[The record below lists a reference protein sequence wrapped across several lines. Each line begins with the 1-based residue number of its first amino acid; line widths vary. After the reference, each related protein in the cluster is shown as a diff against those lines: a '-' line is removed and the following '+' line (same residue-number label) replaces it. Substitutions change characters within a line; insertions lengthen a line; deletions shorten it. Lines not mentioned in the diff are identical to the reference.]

1 MFGIQ
6 HFEAFVLASIL
17 LNLVPGPDTF
27 YILGRSLAQ
36 GRRVGIA
43 SALGISGG
51 AVCHTLAAAV
61 GLSAVLTASPI
72 AFTAIKLI
80 GAAYLVYLGIK
91 MFYGA
96 SRVEQSDTQPHASMR
111 KVFGQGLLTNALNPK
126 VALFFMAF
134 LPQFIAP
141 DSSSHFIG
149 FLLLGLTFVL
159 TSTIWGFCLAYAS
172 ATISRT
178 LRDNPRYLMYLNRFT
193 GTLLVGL
200 GVRLALDR

>member
-72 AFTAIKLI
+72 VFTAIKLI

-91 MFYGA
+91 IFYGA
-96 SRVEQSDTQPHASMR
+96 SRVEQSDIQHHASMR

-126 VALFFMAF
+126 VALFF
-134 LPQFIAP
+134 IC
-141 DSSSHFIG
+141 
-149 FLLLGLTFVL
+149 LLY
-159 TSTIWGFCLAYAS
+159 TSPS
-172 ATISRT
+172 P
-178 LRDNPRYLMYLNRFT
+178 RDP
-193 GTLLVGL
+193 
-200 GVRLALDR
+200 

>member
-1 MFGIQ
+1 M
-6 HFEAFVLASIL
+6 
-17 LNLVPGPDTF
+17 
-27 YILGRSLAQ
+27 
-36 GRRVGIA
+36 
-43 SALGISGG
+43 
-51 AVCHTLAAAV
+51 
-61 GLSAVLTASPI
+61 
-72 AFTAIKLI
+72 
-80 GAAYLVYLGIK
+80 YLGIK
-91 MFYGA
+91 IFYGA
-96 SRVEQSDTQPHASMR
+96 SRVEQSDIQHHASMR

-141 DSSSHFIG
+141 DSSAHFIG